1 MHIKCLHTDLLIYQL
16 LTYLSATHTHTH
28 KTIQTNAYTTHTN
41 TYTQT
46 YTQTH
51 TTQTNTNKRNVDKDL
66 HQQLCSIKATSAYKS
81 HLTEQQVLGMFY
93 EQFR

>member
-1 MHIKCLHTDLLIYQL
+1 MHTQHTQ
-16 LTYLSATHTHTH
+16 THTH
-28 KTIQTNAYTTHTN
+28 KHTLK
-41 TYTQT
+41 
-46 YTQTH
+46 H
-51 TTQTNTNKRNVDKDL
+51 ILHKHTQTNTNKRNVDKDL